1 MKSKTFFFN
10 RTILKKNLTH
20 FWPLWALYFVVLFF
34 AMPFSTWQMA
44 TDQWYHDYYGNTGR
58 MYRIIEIVVQIQ
70 TEPVL
75 IFIVAAVMALAVF
88 SYLYSAKNANMM
100 HALPVNRLELY
111 VTNYLSGL
119 LFLFL
124 PQIINFFLT
133 ALVAMANEITC
144 LQYLFAG
151 LVIQIEITLFAY
163 SLAVFVAMFTGQLL
177 AMPAYYLVVN
187 FLFVGCMA
195 VINGVLSLL
204 NYGVDEKIY
213 PGKWAAL
220 SPLYYLFRAIRVS
233 EIYESGT
240 ENVTGLTILGMADAS
255 FYAAAAVALVIL
267 AYRLYRR
274 RQIETAGDWI
284 SIRVMKPVFR
294 WGVALCGSM
303 TLAVMLM
310 FVLRESHLFPIY
322 PWMVFCVVLLGF
334 VCFFAAEMLLC
345 KSFKVFR
352 KKRLIEWGGFTA
364 AAVVFL
370 TLFRMDVFGVER
382 YVPDAA
388 EIRTAFVNMDYL
400 IEVPAEDIPELL
412 EIHRDVIENKE
423 KYQKLEQTGEG
434 YYYTTF
440 RYYKKDGTEVIRRY
454 PVPITEEYLKD
465 EESAV
470 SRITAWE
477 RREENLLRNMFGTAY
492 DTNRYVWGSV
502 DLYNEEGDYQSYGMD
517 DEEEIRTVVA
527 AIEKDVRAGN
537 FDAYYLY
544 SVEGDSGYYNGI
556 MFDYY
561 NENGKEMWE
570 YYSDY
575 QEEYSGMSTLVE
587 LEENTNTSYVN
598 IGPDCVYTVEALT
611 DLGIINDTWN
621 LYEEKEQTGEVFQD

>member
-1 MKSKTFFFN
+1 MKSKTSFFN

-44 TDQWYHDYYGNTGR
+44 TGQWYHDYYGNTGR
-58 MYRIIEIVVQIQ
+58 MYRIIESAVQIQ

-75 IFIVAAVMALAVF
+75 IFIVAAVMALAIF

-133 ALVAMANEITC
+133 VLVAMANEITC
-144 LQYLFAG
+144 IQYLFAG
-151 LVIQIEITLFAY
+151 LVIQMEITLFAY
-163 SLAVFVAMFTGQLL
+163 SLAVFVAMFTGQIL
-177 AMPAYYLVVN
+177 AMPVYYIVVN

-195 VINGVLSLL
+195 VINGVMSLL
-204 NYGVDEKIY
+204 SYGVDDRLY
-213 PGKWAAL
+213 PGKWAVL
-220 SPLYYLFRAIRVS
+220 SPLYYLFGAVRVS
-233 EIYESGT
+233 EIYESNT
-240 ENVTGLTILGMADAS
+240 ETVTGLTISGMADAT
-255 FYAAAAVALVIL
+255 FYAAAAVALIIL

-294 WGVALCGSM
+294 WGVAFCGSM
-303 TLAVMLM
+303 VLSIMLI
-310 FVLRESHLFPIY
+310 FVLRESHLFPVY
-322 PWMVFCVVLLGF
+322 RWMVVCVVLFGF
-334 VCFFAAEMLLC
+334 VCFFVAEMLLC

-364 AAVVFL
+364 AAVLFL
-370 TLFRMDVFGVER
+370 TLFRLDVFGVER
-382 YVPDAA
+382 YVPEAD
-388 EIRTAFVNMDYL
+388 EIEAAFVNMDYQ
-400 IEVPAEDIPELL
+400 IEVSAEDIPELL
-412 EIHRDVIENKE
+412 AIHRDLIEHRE
-423 KYQKLEQTGEG
+423 ECQKLEQEQGG

-440 RYYKKDGTEVIRRY
+440 RYYKKDGTEVTRRY
-454 PVPITEEYLKD
+454 PVPVTGEYLQD
-465 EESAV
+465 ETSAV

-492 DTNRYVWGSV
+492 DTNQYVAGSV
-502 DLYNEEGDYQSYGMD
+502 DLYNKDGDFQSYAMD
-517 DEEEIRTVVA
+517 DEEIRTVVA

-537 FDAYYLY
+537 FDSYYLY
-544 SVEGDSGYYNGI
+544 SIAGDLAYYNAI
-556 MFDYY
+556 TFDYY
-561 NENGKEMWE
+561 NENGREMWE

-575 QEEYSGMSTLVE
+575 HGELLETSASSERVE
-587 LEENTNTSYVN
+587 TANTSYIN
-598 IGPDCVYTVEALT
+598 IGPDCAYTVEALT
-611 DLGIINDTWN
+611 ELGIINDTWN
-621 LYEEKEQTGEVFQD
+621 LYRDDTMPDGAYAD